1 MFLKILACISGNAVQ
16 IYNKNTRNTTLP
28 PPKLHVG
35 IKSEEG
41 WKKSEKIWVSLE
53 KFRKRFGE

>member
-16 IYNKNTRNTTLP
+16 IYNKNTRNATLP

-41 WKKSEKIWVSLE
+41 WKKSEKIWGSSE
-53 KFRKRFGE
+53 